1 MWGYTNQAR
10 QGTRSL
16 ALHGTIPAAQDPT
29 TVSTQPDRL
38 GVPPS
43 SPDRV
48 RVSQQPT
55 LLSPAK
61 AHCEIHPG
69 DIGSSAGFT
78 IAASEAPRL
87 RSRLS
92 ANINSKEEALT
103 MLKQSR
109 KPIAQFCRP
118 PQTRKQHGAS
128 HFRVPEV
135 NRKQAYLELSGWNV
149 ASVRALVD

>member
-1 MWGYTNQAR
+1 MAPPPMWGYTNQAW
-10 QGTRSL
+10 QCTRSL
-16 ALHGTIPAAQDPT
+16 ALDGTIPAAQDPT

-55 LLSPAK
+55 VLSPAK

-78 IAASEAPRL
+78 IAASKAPRL
-87 RSRLS
+87 RSRFF
-92 ANINSKEEALT
+92 ANINSNLEALA
-103 MLKQSR
+103 MLKQ
-109 KPIAQFCRP
+109 
-118 PQTRKQHGAS
+118 
-128 HFRVPEV
+128 
-135 NRKQAYLELSGWNV
+135 W
-149 ASVRALVD
+149 